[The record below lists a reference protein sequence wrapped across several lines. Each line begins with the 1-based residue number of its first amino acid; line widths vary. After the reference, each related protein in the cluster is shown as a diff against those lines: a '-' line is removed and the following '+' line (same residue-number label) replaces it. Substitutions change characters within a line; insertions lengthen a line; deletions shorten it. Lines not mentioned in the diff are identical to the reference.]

1 MLKHPLPT
9 PTRRRSALV
18 LTCALIVG
26 ANYAV
31 WTTLPRSANAQAIS
45 AAGQTLNEAIR
56 LLNANQFAE
65 AKLAIGS
72 LDLGTL
78 TPFERSHV
86 ELVLYNLAV
95 QEGRLDDARGHL
107 QRALDAGG
115 LTPEQATRVRDQA
128 TQQLQ
133 AAEAR

>member
-18 LTCALIVG
+18 LTCALIVA

-31 WTTLPRSANAQAIS
+31 WTTLPRSANAQVNS
-45 AAGQTLNEAIR
+45 TVGQTLNEAIR
-56 LLNANQFAE
+56 LLNAGQSTE
-65 AKLAIGS
+65 AKLTIGT

-78 TPFERSHV
+78 TPFERSHA
-86 ELVLYNLAV
+86 ELVLYNLAF
-95 QEGRLDDARGHL
+95 QEGLYDDARSHL
-107 QRALDAGG
+107 QKALDAGG
-115 LTPEQATRVRDQA
+115 LTPEQAARVRDQGA
-128 TQQLQ
+128 RALQ